1 MVKAGFTH
9 RLWALDKQI
18 QGARVHDMLRASFW
32 ESEPDRDGLSG
43 DQDFW
48 DDTITPSLQ
57 EGLRFQSLFPEESV
71 PY

>member
-43 DQDFW
+43 DLDFW
-48 DDTITPSLQ
+48 DDTITPSL
-57 EGLRFQSLFPEESV
+57 
-71 PY
+71 